1 MSFSPRLSAAILS
14 LGLVLSTRTTE
25 AFQSN
30 QRSLQVS
37 AHPQTKLYT
46 KNSDRAHIE
55 RNLEDAM
62 NNDWRVFRAK
72 LVAQEQAE
80 EEANKGKS
88 KKSKSDTL
96 VSEDERLAKQ
106 GQLGEM
112 FAQTISSIFKGNKD
126 QEGSSNG
133 KNRGDIFKGDR
144 VGGALP
150 LEEEL
155 LYHDPFVSAEEIP
168 ILMKPQP
175 KINKHR
181 WAHDISHVEPGCVLI
196 ANEKLGGVFHQ
207 TVVLVIEHHE
217 TSGSTGI
224 VINRP
229 MQGDLLKIA
238 SEQESKLDLSLK
250 LAFTKAPVTYGGP
263 VLSEEFSIL
272 HGFGEVEGSRKLCP
286 GVFVGGS
293 EELMNEVRI
302 DRFKPENALFVKGHA
317 AWVPGQLQREIS
329 KGVWYTAAV
338 SSDFILRYAGAPC
351 TDEDNKEDLW
361 SDILSCMGGKYEKI
375 AEMHAGRGD
384 MRMMP

>member
-224 VINRP
+224 VINRY
-229 MQGDLLKIA
+229 
-238 SEQESKLDLSLK
+238 
-250 LAFTKAPVTYGGP
+250 V
-263 VLSEEFSIL
+263 
-272 HGFGEVEGSRKLCP
+272 
-286 GVFVGGS
+286 
-293 EELMNEVRI
+293 
-302 DRFKPENALFVKGHA
+302 
-317 AWVPGQLQREIS
+317 
-329 KGVWYTAAV
+329 
-338 SSDFILRYAGAPC
+338 
-351 TDEDNKEDLW
+351 
-361 SDILSCMGGKYEKI
+361 
-375 AEMHAGRGD
+375 
-384 MRMMP
+384 